1 MNRVDLSADTR
12 IEDMGGVRC
21 LVTDDDRVAIQ
32 WPRYALQY
40 RWDVIRDAWFGSP
53 IFKMGAPEYR
63 IPLTAVA
70 PVYEYVEGEPWVG
83 IPITPDVECSIG
95 VGVTLPWDNALRI
108 HRRAA
113 IVCDGAEQFRLF
125 HEELKEARDH
135 AE

>member
-1 MNRVDLSADTR
+1 M
-12 IEDMGGVRC
+12 
-21 LVTDDDRVAIQ
+21 
-32 WPRYALQY
+32 
-40 RWDVIRDAWFGSP
+40 
-53 IFKMGAPEYR
+53 
-63 IPLTAVA
+63 
-70 PVYEYVEGEPWVG
+70 YEYVEGEPWVG